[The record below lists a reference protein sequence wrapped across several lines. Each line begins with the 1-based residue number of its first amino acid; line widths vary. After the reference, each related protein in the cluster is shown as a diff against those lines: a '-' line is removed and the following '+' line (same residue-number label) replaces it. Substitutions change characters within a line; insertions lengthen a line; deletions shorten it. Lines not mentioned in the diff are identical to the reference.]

1 MTHDKFMKWKAET
14 SLQDVIE
21 ICCNPDKIVV
31 EFKGS
36 TLKWWK
42 EATQNKLLT
51 EKQVGELHTAVL
63 KLAVEEINGAT
74 LPQLTSLRRRYLNL
88 YHKAG
93 TGIMYEKLYEFF
105 GGKRKRQRTKLKE
118 IQRLSLVLSHLVK
131 RDIVQLVRKGRERHR
146 DKAC

>member
-1 MTHDKFMKWKAET
+1 MTHDELTQWKAET
-14 SLQDVIE
+14 SLRDVIE
-21 ICCNPDKIVV
+21 SCCNPDKIVV

-42 EATQNKLLT
+42 EAAQNKLLT

-63 KLAVEEINGAT
+63 KLAVEDINGAT
-74 LPQLTSLRRRYLNL
+74 LPQLTSLRRRYLDL

-105 GGKRKRQRTKLKE
+105 GGKCKRQCTKLKE
-118 IQRLSLVLSHLVK
+118 IQRLSLVLSHLIK
-131 RDIVQLVRKGRERHR
+131 RDIVQLVRKGGERHR

>member
-1 MTHDKFMKWKAET
+1 MTHDELTQWKAET
-14 SLQDVIE
+14 SLRDVIE
-21 ICCNPDKIVV
+21 SCCNPDKIVV

-42 EATQNKLLT
+42 EAAQNKLLT

-63 KLAVEEINGAT
+63 KLAVEEIDGAT
-74 LPQLTSLRRRYLNL
+74 LPQLTSIRRRYLNL

-118 IQRLSLVLSHLVK
+118 IQRLSLVLSNLVK
-131 RDIVQLVRKGRERHR
+131 RDIVQLVHKGRE
-146 DKAC
+146 AS

>member
-1 MTHDKFMKWKAET
+1 MTHNEFMQWKAET

-21 ICCNPDKIVV
+21 SCCNQDKIVV

-42 EATQNKLLT
+42 EAAQNKLLT
-51 EKQVGELHTAVL
+51 EKQVSELHTAVL
-63 KLAVEEINGAT
+63 KLAVEEIDGAT

-93 TGIMYEKLYEFF
+93 TGIRYEKLYEFF
-105 GGKRKRQRTKLKE
+105 GGKCKRQCAKLNE

-131 RDIVQLVRKGRERHR
+131 RDIVQLVRKGRE
-146 DKAC
+146 AS

>member
-1 MTHDKFMKWKAET
+1 MTHDEFMQWKAET
-14 SLQDVIE
+14 SLQDAIE
-21 ICCNPDKIVV
+21 SCCDQDKIVV
-31 EFKGS
+31 EFKAS

-42 EATQNKLLT
+42 EAAQNKLLT

-93 TGIMYEKLYEFF
+93 MGIMYEKLYEFF
-105 GGKRKRQRTKLKE
+105 GGKCKRQLAKLKE

-131 RDIVQLVRKGRERHR
+131 RDIVQLVRKGRE
-146 DKAC
+146 AS

>member
-1 MTHDKFMKWKAET
+1 MTHDEFMKWKAEAP
-14 SLQDVIE
+14 LQDVIE
-21 ICCNPDKIVV
+21 SCCNPDKIVV

-42 EATQNKLLT
+42 EAAQNKLLT

-63 KLAVEEINGAT
+63 KLAVEDINDAT
-74 LPQLTSLRRRYLNL
+74 LPQLTSLRRRSLNL

-93 TGIMYEKLYEFF
+93 MGIMYEKLYEFF
-105 GGKRKRQRTKLKE
+105 GGKCKRHCAKLKE

-131 RDIVQLVRKGRERHR
+131 RDIVQRVSDTREKNR
-146 DKAC
+146 DN